1 MCPYEPK
8 HFKDSIIIRKNI
20 IHDFNDEELDFI
32 NKKFWL
38 LIVLYILW

>member
-20 IHDFNDEELDFI
+20 IQDFNDEELDFI
-32 NKKFWL
+32 NKKFW
-38 LIVLYILW
+38 